1 MFDAVPTHAADVT
14 PLAWSATSLPL
25 VAATSVAMPL
35 LVGVD
40 THKHAHVAVA
50 LTTLGGRL
58 AACRAPATQEG
69 YRALLTWAQTLGSP
83 VAFAVEGT
91 GSYGAGL
98 ASYLRRQAVRVVEVS
113 GVDRRKRR
121 RDGKDDTLD
130 AEAAARARLA
140 GTASAVPKSADG
152 LAEMVRQ
159 LKIARDTAVKAR
171 AAAMI
176 ALKQLLVNAPAA
188 VRETLEPLTDAPLLE
203 RCARLVP
210 GDLRSPAA
218 SMRHALRALAR
229 RCRQLREEIATHA
242 AALDALTAEAAPTL
256 RAAFGM
262 GVDVA
267 AEMLIVVGD
276 NPERIRSEAAFA
288 KLCGAC
294 PIPASS
300 GVTHRHRLFR
310 GGHRQ
315 ANAAL
320 HRVAMVRRRWH
331 APSMAYAARRTAEG
345 LSKRDVLRC
354 LKRFIAREVY
364 HALLA
369 DFRSRQPQAPDAPT
383 HPAPTTLAA

>member
-1 MFDAVPTHAADVT
+1 MPHAVSAPAPIVALTLAPTGT
-14 PLAWSATSLPL
+14 PGPASPGL
-25 VAATSVAMPL
+25 V
-35 LVGVD
+35 VGVD
-40 THKHAHVAVA
+40 THTSAHVAVA
-50 LTTLGGRL
+50 LTTLGARV
-58 AACRAPATQEG
+58 AACRAPATQAG
-69 YRALLTWAQTLGSP
+69 YAALLAWAAGLGP
-83 VAFAVEGT
+83 VAAFAVEGT

-98 ASYLRRQAVRVVEVS
+98 ASYLRRHAMRVVEVS

-130 AEAAARARLA
+130 AEAAARSLLA
-140 GTASAVPKSADG
+140 GTSTAVPKTADG
-152 LAEMVRQ
+152 VAEMVRQ

-171 AAAMI
+171 ASAMI
-176 ALKQLLVNAPAA
+176 ALKQLLVNAPPEL
-188 VRETLEPLTDAPLLE
+188 RETLEPLTDAPLLE
-203 RCARLVP
+203 RCVRLVP
-210 GDLRSPAA
+210 GELRTPAA
-218 SMRHALRALAR
+218 SVRHALRALAR
-229 RCRQLREEIATHA
+229 RCRLLSEEIATHDT
-242 AALDALTAEAAPTL
+242 ALDALTAAVVPTL
-256 RAAFGM
+256 RAAFGI

-267 AEMLIVVGD
+267 AEMLIVAGD

-315 ANAAL
+315 ANATL

-331 APSMAYAARRTAEG
+331 APTMAYAARRTAEG

-364 HALLA
+364 RALLA
-369 DFRSRQPQAPDAPT
+369 DYRARQSAS
-383 HPAPTTLAA
+383 PAALAA

>member
-1 MFDAVPTHAADVT
+1 MSHAPTPVTAPITEIALPSAHAT
-14 PLAWSATSLPL
+14 PASSTG
-25 VAATSVAMPL
+25 VV
-35 LVGVD
+35 VGVD
-40 THKHAHVAVA
+40 THKYAHVAVA
-50 LTTLGGRL
+50 LTALGTRL
-58 AACRAPATQEG
+58 AACRTPATASG
-69 YRALLTWAQTLGSP
+69 YAALLAWATALGN
-83 VAFAVEGT
+83 VTAFAVEGT
-91 GSYGAGL
+91 GSYGVGL
-98 ASYLRRQAVRVVEVS
+98 ARYLRRHDVRVAEVS

-130 AEAAARARLA
+130 AEAAARALLA
-140 GTASAVPKSADG
+140 GTATAVPKTADG
-152 LAEMVRQ
+152 VAEMVRQ
-159 LKIARDTAVKAR
+159 LKIARDSAVKAR
-171 AAAMI
+171 ASAVI
-176 ALKQLLVNAPAA
+176 ALKQLLVNAPPAL
-188 VRETLEPLTDAPLLE
+188 REALEPLTDAPLLE
-203 RCARLVP
+203 RCAHLVP
-210 GDLRSPAA
+210 GELRTPAA
-218 SMRHALRALAR
+218 SVRHALRALAR
-229 RCRQLREEIATHA
+229 RCRLLSEEIATHD
-242 AALDALTAEAAPTL
+242 AALDALTAEAVPTL

-267 AEMLIVVGD
+267 AEMLIVAGD

-331 APSMAYAARRTAEG
+331 PPTMAYAARRTAEG

-369 DFRSRQPQAPDAPT
+369 DHRARQS
-383 HPAPTTLAA
+383 AASTACAA

>member
-1 MFDAVPTHAADVT
+1 MPTAVTA
-14 PLAWSATSLPL
+14 LPL
-25 VAATSVAMPL
+25 PQPTEHPPTAI

-40 THKHAHVAVA
+40 THKAAHVAVA
-50 LTTLGGRL
+50 ITALGARV
-58 AACRAPATQEG
+58 AACRAPADRDG
-69 YRALLTWAQTLGSP
+69 YAALLAWARALGR
-83 VAFAVEGT
+83 VEAFGVEGT

-98 ASYLRRQAVRVVEVS
+98 TSFLRRHDVRVVEVS
-113 GVDRRKRR
+113 PGDRRTRR
-121 RDGKDDTLD
+121 ADGKDDTLD
-130 AEAAARARLA
+130 AERAARALLA
-140 GTASAVPKSADG
+140 GTATAVPKTADG
-152 LAEMVRQ
+152 CSEMVRQ

-171 AAAMI
+171 ASAMI
-176 ALKQLLVNAPAA
+176 ALKQLLVNAPGEL
-188 VRETLEPLTDAPLLE
+188 REALEPLTDAPLLA

-210 GDLRSPAA
+210 GELRTPAA
-218 SMRHALRALAR
+218 SVRHALRALAR
-229 RCRQLREEIATHA
+229 RCNLLSAEIATHD

-267 AEMLIVVGD
+267 AEMLIVAGD

-300 GVTHRHRLFR
+300 GATHRHRLFR

-320 HRVAMVRRRWH
+320 HRVALVRRRWH
-331 APSMAYAARRTAEG
+331 APTMAYAARRTAEG

-354 LKRFIAREVY
+354 LKRFVAREVY
-364 HALLA
+364 RALLA
-369 DFRSRQPQAPDAPT
+369 DHRARQAEAL
-383 HPAPTTLAA
+383 PAPAPPAALAA